1 MQEAELITL
10 LAYIDHEDVTID
22 DLKDVLSIE
31 LRTENKEKQ
40 NEVTFIRIF
49 IRKGKGCITSFL
61 RKIEEGSPKE
71 KAFMQSIERVSDFAD
86 KLKVLTGDE
95 EGRLFKIFN
104 PNTNRQTL
112 GKKNDFYLMWLIL
125 NKIDIH
131 IVLTYRKEI
140 LNDLE
145 GIFKLVKN
153 MPAGKTQADFIEHVK
168 SVIDKYAKYSKTNI

>member
-10 LAYIDHEDVTID
+10 LAYIDHENVTID

-40 NEVTFIRIF
+40 NEVTYIRIF
-49 IRKGKGCITSFL
+49 IRKRKGYITSFL
-61 RKIEEGSPKE
+61 RSIEEGSPKE

-95 EGRLFKIFN
+95 DGRLFKIFN

-153 MPAGKTQADFIEHVK
+153 MPAGKTEATFIEHVK